1 MSNSFQTKY
10 MMHSDFFLPK
20 DLKFNFGCIFTLLTT
35 CILLFELWEIKCQ
48 QIIQHSIYLAMF
60 FESIKTE
67 GGMFGFV
74 RSIKCS

>member
-60 FESIKTE
+60 KQK
-67 GGMFGFV
+67 GGVGFV